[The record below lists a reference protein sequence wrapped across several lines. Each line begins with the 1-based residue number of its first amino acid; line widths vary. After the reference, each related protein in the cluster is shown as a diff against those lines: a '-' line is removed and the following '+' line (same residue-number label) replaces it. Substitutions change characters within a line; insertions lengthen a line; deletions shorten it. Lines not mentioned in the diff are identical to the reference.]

1 MEKGLILFD
10 GYCNFCSR
18 SVNFILDRDRD
29 GYFQFASLQSDAG
42 QSFLKRHGLKHDN
55 FDSFVVYDN
64 GKIYTHSS
72 AALHIARRL
81 RGAWKLLYGFVIVPK
96 PIRDFLYELFAKNR
110 YRLFGKRE
118 QCRVPTAEERSRFI

>member
-18 SVNFILDRDRD
+18 SVNFILDRDTA
-29 GYFQFASLQSDAG
+29 GYFQFTSLQSEAG
-42 QSFLKRHGLKHDN
+42 QSFLKSHGLKHDD
-55 FDSFVVYDN
+55 FDSFVVYDD
-64 GKIYTHSS
+64 GKVYTHSS
-72 AALHIARRL
+72 AALQIAYRL
-81 RGAWKLLYGFVIVPK
+81 RGAWKVLYALKIVPR
-96 PIRDFLYELFAKNR
+96 PIRDFFYRLFAKNR